1 MSLLIYLYLILQK
14 KQLAE
19 LRAPKV
25 EPPPP
30 PVLVIKKH
38 DHGPKADP
46 KEVAKKLLKSGV
58 IAPIRALPSNATSG
72 FKRKRTGSDRPG
84 GDRPG
89 GYQPFSSGS
98 LKLEDDEDGEIGGGG
113 NADGSSGFAD
123 ETH

>member
-1 MSLLIYLYLILQK
+1 MQK

-30 PVLVIKKH
+30 PVPIIRKH
-38 DHGPKADP
+38 DNGPKADP

-58 IAPIRALPSNATSG
+58 IAPIKALPSNATSG
-72 FKRKRTGSDRPG
+72 FKRKRIGSDRPG

-98 LKLEDDEDGEIGGGG
+98 MKLEDEEEGMIG
-113 NADGSSGFAD
+113 SGVPSDPNPLPRAPG
-123 ETH
+123 